1 MPRVQRGTPSA
12 DTLGGRLR
20 EQRMALGVTV
30 QQLAQQLGVN
40 RNTIMNYESGKT
52 EPSVNDLVRLA
63 ATLGCD
69 LTVLLPGMPRAQV
82 PRFAFRAHKVLSTD
96 PHIKAT
102 ARRYL
107 RAYMEVEEILGTT
120 LAFHLPQ
127 YQLTEDAPQLERRIE
142 GLANRVRKSCGIR
155 DGGPD
160 NIVAVLENLG
170 VRCLFFHYDGRG
182 LDGLSTFQDEMCLMM
197 LRVRDTGIERTIS
210 SAAHELG
217 HLVMHQHM
225 FTEEPTEEG
234 AERNY
239 EKEAQLFA
247 GYFLVPSDALLEVW
261 EEEGLYRLPPVHAL
275 LLLKHVFRV
284 SFWLLYERVQQAGL
298 VPPNEYPRLTTEV
311 KHLLGIHGRA
321 KREELEPELLPGDML
336 QRSTRFERLVRSA
349 FLQEQIGIA
358 KVAEMLQISVEEA
371 KEKTAKWVAPEH
383 ALVG

>member
-1 MPRVQRGTPSA
+1 MPRVQQGTPSV

-20 EQRMALGVTV
+20 EQRMAIGLTV
-30 QQLAQQLGVN
+30 QQLAQRLGVN
-40 RNTIMNYESGKT
+40 RNTMMNYESDKT

-69 LTVLLPGMPRAQV
+69 LTALLPGMPRAQV
-82 PRFAFRAHKVLSTD
+82 PRFAFRAHKLLSTD
-96 PHIKAT
+96 PHIKVT
-102 ARRYL
+102 ARKYL

-120 LAFHLPQ
+120 LALRPSR
-127 YQLTEDAPQLERRIE
+127 YQLEADAPQRERRIE

-155 DGGPD
+155 DCGPD

-170 VRCLFFHYDGRG
+170 VRCLFFHYDGKS
-182 LDGLSTFQDEMCLMM
+182 LDGLSTLQDEMYLML
-197 LRVRDTGIERTIS
+197 LRVRDKGIERTIS

-217 HLVMHQHM
+217 HLVLHQHM
-225 FTEEPTEEG
+225 FTEEPTEG
-234 AERNY
+234 GTGHSY

-275 LLLKHVFRV
+275 LLLKRVFRV
-284 SFWLLYERVQQAGL
+284 SFWFLYKRVQQAGL
-298 VPPNEYPRLTTEV
+298 VPPNEYSRLTAEI
-311 KHLLGIHGRA
+311 KRLLGIPGRA
-321 KREELEPELLPGDML
+321 KREELEPELLPSDML

-349 FLQEQIGIA
+349 FLQEKIGIA
-358 KVAEMLQISVEEA
+358 KVAEMLQISVEKA

-383 ALVG
+383 VLVG

>member
-1 MPRVQRGTPSA
+1 MPRVQQGTLLA

-20 EQRMALGVTV
+20 EQRMAIGLTV
-30 QQLAQQLGVN
+30 QQLAQQVGVN
-40 RNTIMNYESGKT
+40 RNTIMNYESDKT

-69 LTVLLPGMPRAQV
+69 LTDLLPGMPRAQV

-102 ARRYL
+102 ARKYL
-107 RAYMEVEEILGTT
+107 RAYMDIEEILGTKLT
-120 LAFHLPQ
+120 LRLSRYHL
-127 YQLTEDAPQLERRIE
+127 EVDAPHLERRIA

-155 DGGPD
+155 DCGPD
-160 NIVAVLENLG
+160 NIVAVLEDLG

-182 LDGLSTFQDEMCLMM
+182 LDGLSTLQDEMCLMM
-197 LRVRDTGIERTIS
+197 LRIRDTGIERTIS

-217 HLVMHQHM
+217 HLVLHQQV
-225 FTEEPTEEG
+225 FTEEPAEEG
-234 AERNY
+234 HERNY

-247 GYFLVPSDALLEVW
+247 GYFLVPSDDLLGIW

-275 LLLKHVFRV
+275 LLLKRIFRV
-284 SFWLLYERVQQAGL
+284 SFWFLYERVKQEGL
-298 VPPNEYPRLTTEV
+298 VPPNEYPRLIAAV
-311 KHLLGIHGRA
+311 KRLLDMRGRA
-321 KREELEPELLPGDML
+321 KMEELEPELLPRAML

-349 FLQEQIGIA
+349 FLQGKIGIA
-358 KVAEMLQISVEEA
+358 KVAEMLQIPVEKA